1 MLVASGSFHFTKC
14 YVNLLE
20 SISVK
25 IGRQRI
31 VKFAEN
37 IEVAVILGFLTRNTA
52 IADKPCDA
60 FSGQ

>member
-1 MLVASGSFHFTKC
+1 
-14 YVNLLE
+14 
-20 SISVK
+20 VK